1 MAGSYDGS
9 LIFDTKIDTDGFT
22 SGTNTI
28 KRQADGMK
36 STFASLGKSIAV
48 VFGVRE
54 LIKFGKQA
62 VDTASDLEEVQNVVD
77 VAFQDMSYK
86 MEQFAETAIDTFG
99 ISDLTAKQTG
109 STFMAMAKG
118 MGIANGNASDM
129 SIALT
134 GLSADMA
141 SFYNKGQD
149 ITRTA
154 LNSVFTGETE
164 TLKQFGIVMTE
175 VNLQNF
181 AYQQGINK
189 KVSAMSQAEKVQ
201 LRYNYVMKQTALA
214 QGDFARTSDSWANQ
228 TRILSERW
236 KQFLGIMGKGLI
248 QVLTPTVRFL
258 NTALSK
264 LISFANTVSAVLSEL
279 FGFDKTT
286 ATIESVGDSASDAS
300 NNIGDLGDSIEDAEK
315 KANSGTAAFDKL
327 NEISGS
333 LSDTGGS
340 VDIGIVGNTDTIIT
354 NKETAE
360 SANKVEDGIRGAAD
374 QLKRFA
380 DILEPLA
387 NFVAQGLIDFYNN
400 FLKPVG
406 KWVFTDAIPKLT
418 EALTNL
424 FKYVDWKKLNEA
436 LERLW
441 EALAPFAIAVGDG
454 LIGFLKDA
462 SEFIGKGI
470 GALLNGVA
478 DGIGWLSEKIGGSN
492 TSKTVSVGKAIGELL
507 GAVLLVK
514 GFTKAGSV
522 LASIGTGI
530 AKILSGVS
538 KYSGVFSIV
547 SGPYIAKFFSS
558 LFSSVT
564 DAEKGALDSAILG
577 LEESMDDL
585 DEAIQRAKDNYTTLE
600 NENRQMEITV
610 DAYFALANKETLSPE
625 DQEQLKAYAKLL
637 RENFPELDQ
646 LIDEHTGR
654 YTGTESKIRDMIK
667 AHQDYVMQV
676 AAEDAL
682 IEITKAEIKAQ
693 LALDKAMDEQTKAAQ
708 RRNEQWNK
716 LPKWMQD
723 DYTKNMLTGFAVNV
737 FMGDYD
743 SDLRKANEA
752 VVESKKILGKAEEEK
767 KWYTDKITEYNQKY
781 VESTKKTKVE
791 SGKALGGMSAALST
805 HYGDM
810 DTTAKEKSTSIAKS
824 PEQIT
829 KSFNTNTIAS
839 GKALGGMSAALES
852 NLNTMETISDGKT
865 TAIAED
871 PDKIV
876 KAYEKSLVPFG
887 IAAELLYNAMVE
899 KIAPAGEDVPEIAK
913 TMLSGFKKKITEG
926 KPGVVKE
933 MGILLADLEKKTE
946 DTKKNNVK
954 TIGDMMREMQKQI
967 DTLTLTGPVVTGF
980 LAAGMTMPK
989 MPIPGYATGTVVPAN
1004 HGEFLARLGDN
1015 PRATEVVSPLPTM
1028 KQAFKEAIAEMG
1040 GLSSGKDMAHFTLK
1054 INEKVF
1060 IDAVTRADN
1069 EHRAITGKPL
1079 YGD

>member
-9 LIFDTKIDTDGFT
+9 LVFDTKIDTDGFT
-22 SGTNTI
+22 TGTNTI

-418 EALTNL
+418 EALGNL

-436 LERLW
+436 LEKLW

-462 SEFIGKGI
+462 SKYIGKGI
-470 GALLNGVA
+470 GALLNSVA
-478 DGIGWLSEKIGGSN
+478 DGLGWISDKIGGSN
-492 TSKTVSVGKAIGELL
+492 ADATQKVGKALGELL

-514 GFTKAGSV
+514 GFTKVGSI

-538 KYSGVFSIV
+538 KYSGVFAIV

-585 DEAIQRAKDNYTTLE
+585 DKAIKRAKENYTTLE

-610 DAYFALANKETLSPE
+610 DAYFALANKGTLSVE
-625 DQEQLKAYAKLL
+625 EQEQLKAYAKLL
-637 RENFPELDQ
+637 RENFPEELNGI
-646 LIDEHTGR
+646 IDEHTGK
-654 YTGTESKIRDMIK
+654 YEGTEQAIRDMIK

-682 IEITKAEIKAQ
+682 VEITKAEIKAH
-693 LALDKAMDEQTKAAQ
+693 LALDKALDEQTKAAQ

-723 DYTKNMLTGFAVNV
+723 DYTKNMLTGFAVNT
-737 FMGDYD
+737 FMGSYD
-743 SDLRKANEA
+743 ADLREANDAVTEA
-752 VVESKKILGKAEEEK
+752 RKILGTAEKEK
-767 KWYTDKITEYNQKY
+767 KWYTEKVTEYNQKY
-781 VESTKKTKVE
+781 VESANKTTLE

-824 PEQIT
+824 PEEIV
-829 KSFNTNTIAS
+829 KSFTGNTVAIGS
-839 GKALGGMSAALES
+839 ALGGMSGALETKLS
-852 NLNTMETISDGKT
+852 TMETLSDGKT
-865 TAIAED
+865 SAIAED

-876 KAYEKSLVPFG
+876 KAYEDNLVPFST
-887 IAAELLYNAMVE
+887 AAEELYSAMVE
-899 KIAPAGEDVPEIAK
+899 KLAPAGEDVPEIAK
-913 TMLSGFKKKITEG
+913 TMLAGFKLKITEG
-926 KPGVVKE
+926 KPGVIKE

-1028 KQAFKEAIAEMG
+1028 KQAFKEAIAEIG
-1040 GLSSGKDMAHFTLK
+1040 GLSGNGQIILNVNLEGKQIYSEVVKQDR
-1054 INEKVF
+1054 E
-1060 IDAVTRADN
+1060 TRD
-1069 EHRAITGKPL
+1069 RTGQSL
-1079 YGD
+1079 FAY

>member
-62 VDTASDLEEVQNVVD
+62 VNTASDIKEVQNVVD
-77 VAFQDMSYK
+77 TAFGDMAYK
-86 MEQFAETAIDTFG
+86 MEQFADTSIEIYG
-99 ISDLTAKQTG
+99 MSKLTSKQMGGTY
-109 STFMAMAKG
+109 MAMAKG
-118 MGIANGNASDM
+118 MEVASDAASDM
-129 SIALT
+129 SVNLT
-134 GLSADMA
+134 GRLGDIM
-141 SFYNKGQD
+141 SFYNKTTSEVDTIGK
-149 ITRTA
+149 A
-154 LNSVFTGETE
+154 VLSGETE
-164 TLKQFGIVMTE
+164 PLKAIGVIMTE
-175 VNLQNF
+175 TNLAAWSAKQGF
-181 AYQQGINK
+181 DVAYKNMD
-189 KVSAMSQAEKVQ
+189 SATKTLVRYQYFMEKTS
-201 LRYNYVMKQTALA
+201 LSA
-214 QGDFARTSDSWANQ
+214 GDFAKTSDSWANQ

-236 KQFLGIMGKGLI
+236 KELLGIMGNGLI

-286 ATIESVGDSASDAS
+286 ATIQSVSDSASDAS

-340 VDIGIVGNTDTIIT
+340 VDIGIVGNSDTIIT

-418 EALTNL
+418 EALGNL

-436 LERLW
+436 LEKLW

-693 LALDKAMDEQTKAAQ
+693 LALDKALEEQTKAAQ

-824 PEQIT
+824 PEEIA
-829 KSFNTNTIAS
+829 KSFTGNTVAI
-839 GKALGGMSAALES
+839 GLALGGMSGALETK
-852 NLNTMETISDGKT
+852 LNTMETLSDGKT

-871 PDKIV
+871 PNKIV
-876 KAYEKSLVPFG
+876 KAYEDNLIPFST
-887 IAAELLYNAMVE
+887 AAEELYSAMVE
-899 KIAPAGEDVPEIAK
+899 KLAPAGEEVPEIAK

-926 KPGVVKE
+926 NPGVVKE

-1015 PRATEVVSPLPTM
+1015 SRATEVVSPLPTM
-1028 KQAFKEAIAEMG
+1028 KQAFKEAIAEIG
-1040 GLSSGKDMAHFTLK
+1040 GLSGNGQITLNVNLEGKQIYSEVVKQDR
-1054 INEKVF
+1054 E
-1060 IDAVTRADN
+1060 TRD
-1069 EHRAITGKPL
+1069 RTGQSL
-1079 YGD
+1079 FAY

>member
-36 STFASLGKSIAV
+36 STFASLGKSIAL

-77 VAFQDMSYK
+77 VAFKDMSYK

-118 MGIANGNASDM
+118 MDIASGTASDM
-129 SIALT
+129 SISLT

-141 SFYNKGQD
+141 SFFNKSQD

-154 LNSVFTGETE
+154 LNSIFTGETE

-181 AYQQGINK
+181 AYQQGIKK

-264 LISFANTVSAVLSEL
+264 LISFANTVSTVLSEL

-418 EALTNL
+418 EALGNL

-436 LERLW
+436 LEKLW

-470 GALLNGVA
+470 GALLNSVA
-478 DGIGWLSEKIGGSN
+478 DGLGWISEKIGGTN
-492 TSKTVSVGKAIGELL
+492 ADATKKVGKALGELL

-514 GFTKAGSV
+514 GFSKAGSI

-538 KYSGVFSIV
+538 KYSGVFAIV
-547 SGPYIAKFFSS
+547 SGPFIAGFFAD

-564 DAEKGALDSAILG
+564 DAEKDALDEAILG

-610 DAYFALANKETLSPE
+610 DAYFKLANKDVLTAEE
-625 DQEQLKAYAKLL
+625 QEQLKSYAKLL
-637 RENFPELDQ
+637 RENFPEELNGI
-646 LIDEHTGR
+646 IDEHTGK
-654 YTGTESKIRDMIK
+654 YEGTEQAIRDMIK

-676 AAEDAL
+676 AAEEALVEINKKLIDAQ
-682 IEITKAEIKAQ
+682 IAFDK
-693 LALDKAMDEQTKAAQ
+693 LDEE
-708 RRNEQWNK
+708 R
-716 LPKWMQD
+716 
-723 DYTKNMLTGFAVNV
+723 V
-737 FMGDYD
+737 
-743 SDLRKANEA
+743 KANKKWREKYESLPESFKDPSA
-752 VVESKKILGKAEEEK
+752 GPLRGWIFNFYMKGEENHLREVNDAWMEGKRLLEEVEGEQ
-767 KWYTDKITEYNQKY
+767 KWYTEKVAEYNQKY
-781 VESTKKTKVE
+781 IESANKTTLE

-824 PEQIT
+824 PEEIV
-829 KSFNTNTIAS
+829 KSFTGNTVAIGS
-839 GKALGGMSAALES
+839 ALGGMSGALETKLS
-852 NLNTMETISDGKT
+852 TMETLSDGKT
-865 TAIAED
+865 TDIAED
-871 PDKIV
+871 PNKIV
-876 KAYEKSLVPFG
+876 KAYEDNLVPFST
-887 IAAELLYNAMVE
+887 AAEQLYDAMVE
-899 KIAPAGEDVPEIAK
+899 KLAPAGEDVPEIAK
-913 TMLSGFKKKITEG
+913 SMLSGFKKKIVEG
-926 KPGVVKE
+926 KPGVIKE
-933 MGILLADLEKKTE
+933 MGLVLADLEKKTE

-989 MPIPGYATGTVVPAN
+989 IPIPGYATGTVVPAN
-1004 HGEFLARLGDN
+1004 NGEFYARLGDN
-1015 PRATEVVSPLPTM
+1015 SRATEVVSPLPTM
-1028 KQAFKEAIAEMG
+1028 KQAFKEAIAEIG
-1040 GLSSGKDMAHFTLK
+1040 GLSGNGQITLNVNLEGKQIYREVVKQDK
-1054 INEKVF
+1054 E
-1060 IDAVTRADN
+1060 TRN
-1069 EHRAITGKPL
+1069 RTGQSDL
-1079 YGD
+1079 VY